1 MAQVTEKQVEAGVK
15 KAREML
21 DAYSSFYSG
30 MVSDDQLKALC
41 HANQLDQPPFH

>member
-1 MAQVTEKQVEAGVK
+1 MTQVTEKQVEAGVK

-30 MVSDDQLKALC
+30 MVSDDQLKSVIIEV
-41 HANQLDQPPFH
+41 ANAILAA